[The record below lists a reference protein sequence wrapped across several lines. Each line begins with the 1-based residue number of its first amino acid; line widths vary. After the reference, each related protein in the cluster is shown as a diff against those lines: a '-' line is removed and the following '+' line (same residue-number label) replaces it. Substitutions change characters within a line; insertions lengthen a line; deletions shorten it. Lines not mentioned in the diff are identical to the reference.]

1 MPVEASLW
9 IKTQFFLIRTQPSLT
24 LKIWQNS
31 EPGQNPWKYKKS
43 LEMSKSKIKKGLWK
57 SPCLAL
63 TLPSFKQ

>member
-9 IKTQFFLIRTQPSLT
+9 IRTQPSLT

-43 LEMSKSKIKKGLWK
+43 LEMSKSNIKKRFVEK
-57 SPCLAL
+57 HVPSPNTA
-63 TLPSFKQ
+63 